1 MPPTELLAPSPSVKL
16 STTRSGRRAHPTIH
30 IVILLGVLLPLL
42 SHCAGPRVEE
52 FESSI
57 GVATQD
63 ELIHRFGY
71 PQRLKQSP
79 NGTEVWDYEFLAGR
93 SRCVGYRV
101 YFDQERRSQRWEARD
116 CQTGAH

>member
-1 MPPTELLAPSPSVKL
+1 MSPTTQFRHGLHSTTSIALLLA
-16 STTRSGRRAHPTIH
+16 
-30 IVILLGVLLPLL
+30 VLL
-42 SHCAGPRVEE
+42 SCVSACAAPRVEE

-57 GVATQD
+57 GIATQD

-79 NGTEVWDYEFLAGR
+79 NGTEIWDYEFLAGR

-101 YFDQERRSQRWEARD
+101 HFDQDRRSQRWEPRD
-116 CQTGAH
+116 CQTDKR

>member
-1 MPPTELLAPSPSVKL
+1 MPPTKQLRYDARP
-16 STTRSGRRAHPTIH
+16 TTC
-30 IVILLGVLLPLL
+30 VILLFVIFLLFLCA
-42 SHCAGPRVEE
+42 CAGPRVEE

-79 NGTEVWDYEFLAGR
+79 NGTEIWDYEFLAGR

-101 YFDQERRSQRWEARD
+101 YFDQEQRSQRWEARD

>member
-1 MPPTELLAPSPSVKL
+1 MSPTTQFRHGLHSTTSIARLLA
-16 STTRSGRRAHPTIH
+16 
-30 IVILLGVLLPLL
+30 VLL
-42 SHCAGPRVEE
+42 SCVSACAAPRVEE

-57 GVATQD
+57 GIATQD

-79 NGTEVWDYEFLAGR
+79 NGTEIWDYEFLAGR

-101 YFDQERRSQRWEARD
+101 HFDQDRRSQRWEPRD
-116 CQTGAH
+116 CQTDKR

>member
-1 MPPTELLAPSPSVKL
+1 MPPPARLKHYSQSAIILAP
-16 STTRSGRRAHPTIH
+16 
-30 IVILLGVLLPLL
+30 LLGAVLTFL
-42 SHCAGPRVEE
+42 SACAAPRVEE
-52 FESSI
+52 FETSI

-79 NGTEVWDYEFLAGR
+79 NGTEVWDYEFLSGR

-101 YFDQERRSQRWEARD
+101 YFDQEQRSQRWEVRD
-116 CQTGAH
+116 CQAAAR

>member
-1 MPPTELLAPSPSVKL
+1 MPSLARLKHDSH
-16 STTRSGRRAHPTIH
+16 ST
-30 IVILLGVLLPLL
+30 IVLVLLLGVVLPFL
-42 SHCAGPRVEE
+42 SACAGPRVEE
-52 FESSI
+52 FETSI

-79 NGTEVWDYEFLAGR
+79 NGTEVWDYEFLAGQ

-101 YFDQERRSQRWEARD
+101 YFDQDRRSQRWEPRN
-116 CQTGAH
+116 CQAGTP